1 MAGGD
6 PPFTEWADVVR
17 VAATDT
23 DRKGAAS
30 SLADVADNA
39 ERHGAATVPT
49 TIHFVPDTIRRLRP
63 KVETDTDDPDE
74 EWPPSRE
81 TLERWRAGGS
91 VNQKMPKR
99 GRRPK
104 QPKQPPSLNQRERK
118 PQPGKVYVKPPPVLV
133 SR

>member
-1 MAGGD
+1 MAGVD
-6 PPFTEWADVVR
+6 PPFTEWADVAR

-39 ERHGAATVPT
+39 ERHGAATVPPT
-49 TIHFVPDTIRRLRP
+49 THFVPDTTRRLRP

-91 VNQKMPKR
+91 VNQKTPKR
-99 GRRPK
+99 GR
-104 QPKQPPSLNQRERK
+104 QPKQAPSLKLREHT
-118 PQPGKVYVKPPPVLV
+118 PQPDQVYVKPPPVLV
-133 SR
+133 IR